1 MEVVPSA
8 RDTSSFYRRI
18 VEGTLGEKGHDD
30 CPCGCGSSGWAFELA
45 RIDIREHRLPNRM
58 VAVCFAGCVIASLM
72 HAIVGR
78 RLHRTSDACHRQ
90 PCRGR
95 RVFVI
100 GHVSGG
106 IGMGDVK
113 FALVTGWMLGT
124 IGWSAVWWGH
134 VVAFVIAGVVVAGG
148 WLLGGWRR
156 DRPIAFGPFMGLG
169 VIVAGAAALGSVG

>member
-1 MEVVPSA
+1 M
-8 RDTSSFYRRI
+8 
-18 VEGTLGEKGHDD
+18 EGTLGEKATTIVLWLWFI
-30 CPCGCGSSGWAFELA
+30 GWAFELA

-72 HAIVGR
+72 HAIVVVDFTA
-78 RLHRTSDACHRQ
+78 LVTPAIASVAAATC
-90 PCRGR
+90 
-95 RVFVI
+95 FVI

>member
-1 MEVVPSA
+1 M
-8 RDTSSFYRRI
+8 D
-18 VEGTLGEKGHDD
+18 GTLGEKATTIVLWLWFI
-30 CPCGCGSSGWAFELA
+30 GWAFELA

-72 HAIVGR
+72 HAIVVADFTA
-78 RLHRTSDACHRQ
+78 LVTPAIASLAAATC
-90 PCRGR
+90 
-95 RVFVI
+95 FVI

-156 DRPIAFGPFMGLG
+156 GRPIAFGPFMGLG

>member
-1 MEVVPSA
+1 M
-8 RDTSSFYRRI
+8 
-18 VEGTLGEKGHDD
+18 VEGTLGEKATTIVLWLWFI
-30 CPCGCGSSGWAFELA
+30 GWAFELA

-72 HAIVGR
+72 HAIVVADFTA
-78 RLHRTSDACHRQ
+78 LVTPAIASLAAATC
-90 PCRGR
+90 
-95 RVFVI
+95 FVI

>member
-1 MEVVPSA
+1 M
-8 RDTSSFYRRI
+8 
-18 VEGTLGEKGHDD
+18 EGTLGEKATTIVLWLWFI
-30 CPCGCGSSGWAFELA
+30 GWAFELA

-72 HAIVGR
+72 HAIVVGDFTA
-78 RLHRTSDACHRQ
+78 LVTPAIASLAAATC
-90 PCRGR
+90 
-95 RVFVI
+95 FVI

>member
-1 MEVVPSA
+1 M
-8 RDTSSFYRRI
+8 
-18 VEGTLGEKGHDD
+18 EGTLGEKATTIVLWLWFI
-30 CPCGCGSSGWAFELA
+30 GWAFELA

-72 HAIVGR
+72 HAIVVADFTA
-78 RLHRTSDACHRQ
+78 LVTPAIASLAAATC
-90 PCRGR
+90 
-95 RVFVI
+95 FVI

-156 DRPIAFGPFMGLG
+156 GRPIAFGPFMGLG